1 MTQPLIGFYGDDF
14 TGSSENLAQLH
25 RRGLRTRLFLR
36 PLPFDRLSEAAGGLH
51 AIGFAGATRALSVE
65 KINEELALVFPLLRR
80 IAPRFLQ
87 YKICSTFD
95 SSPTIGSYGAAIA
108 SARAFFGDCAFAILP
123 AVPDF
128 GRYTAFGQQFA
139 RFGTDIARL
148 DRHPSMASHPKTPM
162 DEADLRLH
170 LARQTSLPFANIFLP
185 LLHSD
190 AGARKA
196 MLHAFDHGQGVIFDS
211 IDNDDLARVAALLW
225 EASADRRVFAL
236 AAQGLAQSL
245 GDLVVEQTPSDER
258 ICVRTQIPSVDR
270 LLVLSGSCALQTG
283 RQIDFVERQ
292 GWATAH
298 LDPARLDDARATE
311 AAVASLVTEALNAI
325 AAGRPMVIY
334 TARGALGR
342 VTGDDEVS
350 ASALGGAFAAI
361 ARQVRQKLA
370 LPRIVFAGGD
380 SSTYSMRAL
389 GADALDIGVFDAEES
404 SHLCRLIS
412 EDPIVDGLEVM
423 LKGGQVGTD
432 EYLRYAMTGRRS

>member
-1 MTQPLIGFYGDDF
+1 MAQALIGFYGDDF

-36 PLPFDRLSEAAGGLH
+36 PLPFDKLSEAARDLH
-51 AIGFAGATRALSVE
+51 VIGFAGTTRALSVE
-65 KINEELALVFPLLRR
+65 KIKEELSLVFPLLQRLG
-80 IAPRFLQ
+80 PRFLQ

-95 SSPTIGSYGAAIA
+95 SSPTIGSYGAAMA
-108 SARAFFGDCAFAILP
+108 SARAFFADCAFAILP
-123 AVPDF
+123 AVLDF

-139 RFGTDIARL
+139 RFGADIVRL

-170 LARQTSLPFANIFLP
+170 LARQTSLPFANVFLP
-185 LLHSD
+185 MLHSK
-190 AGARKA
+190 GQARNA
-196 MLHAFDHGQGVIFDS
+196 MLEAFDHGEGVIFDS
-211 IDNDDLARVAALLW
+211 VDNDDLARVAALLW
-225 EASADRRVFAL
+225 DASADRRVFAL
-236 AAQGLAQSL
+236 AAQGLAQGL
-245 GDLVVEQTPSDER
+245 GDLVAEQTPADER
-258 ICVRTQIPSVDR
+258 IQVRTQIPAADR

-298 LDPARLDDARATE
+298 LDPAHIDNAEARD
-311 AAVASLVTEALNAI
+311 AAVASLVTEALTAI

-334 TARGALGR
+334 TARGVVGR
-342 VTGDDEVS
+342 AGGEGEVS
-350 ASALGGAFAAI
+350 ALALGEAFALI

-380 SSTYSMRAL
+380 SSSYSVRAL
-389 GADALDIGVFDAEES
+389 KADALDIDVFDAEES
-404 SHLCRLIS
+404 SHLCKLIS
-412 EDPIVDGLEVM
+412 EDPTVDGLEVM